1 MVLQMALSVNHICS
15 ISLKLIL
22 RIRSFNTCPRFDPNY
37 SHSLNAGN
45 DTLEF
50 ATGSGNGFI
59 ERQTGPSPHG
69 LVVETT
75 LVTQNTSSIW
85 VIYNQ
90 TDISNAQHV
99 GLAMQVR
106 PVRTD
111 GSLRTVKTYNSSSH
125 KKFKNVMFGTCS
137 KSRDYWFMAN

>member
-1 MVLQMALSVNHICS
+1 MLPRWHSQLNQCFKLNALVRNAILM
-15 ISLKLIL
+15 ISLC
-22 RIRSFNTCPRFDPNY
+22 TCPYFDPN
-37 SHSLNAGN
+37 SRHSLNAGN
-45 DTLEF
+45 DTLDF

-59 ERQTGPSPHG
+59 ERQTSPSPHG

-90 TDISNAQHV
+90 TDVSNAQHV

-111 GSLRTVKTYNSSSH
+111 GSLRNVKHTTAQVIETI
-125 KKFKNVMFGTCS
+125 KI
-137 KSRDYWFMAN
+137 

>member
-1 MVLQMALSVNHICS
+1 M
-15 ISLKLIL
+15 
-22 RIRSFNTCPRFDPNY
+22 
-37 SHSLNAGN
+37 NAGN

-90 TDISNAQHV
+90 TDVSNAQHV

-111 GSLRTVKTYNSSSH
+111 GSLRNVKHTTESNN
-125 KKFKNVMFGTCS
+125 KNYKNIMFVTCP

>member
-1 MVLQMALSVNHICS
+1 MRAL
-15 ISLKLIL
+15 
-22 RIRSFNTCPRFDPNY
+22 NTCPDFD
-37 SHSLNAGN
+37 SILRHSLNAGN

-90 TDISNAQHV
+90 TDVSNAQHV

-106 PVRTD
+106 PVRAD
-111 GSLRTVKTYNSSSH
+111 GSLRTVKT
-125 KKFKNVMFGTCS
+125 
-137 KSRDYWFMAN
+137 